1 MERRSGRGCFARL
14 LILVILAAVGM
25 VLAAPYLPLNRFKPQ
40 IEATLS
46 TQLGRKV
53 TVGSVNLSLARGPE
67 VVIQDLKASEDP
79 AFASGN
85 TIEAGTVRVRLA
97 VGPLLENRQLVPTNL
112 QLDSPRVTFNRNSQG
127 AWSWSTLGGTPS
139 EAGLSGGR
147 SLDGLTRGLAGSSPL
162 VQTDP
167 GAACLLLYALIGTAN
182 VGTLRGIELRQ
193 ASVTFVEEP
202 EKLKQVTFDHLDLSA
217 ALSRVDKPEPSTHAS
232 GRLRAQSEKTESTE
246 LLTADLPFDLNVGI
260 ADVGGFTI
268 TGGLGPG
275 DLQTGA
281 FAAQNFQSSITV
293 NGNIARFDEIQASF
307 SEGQLRGG
315 VQLDLAAPRPRFG
328 VEGNVDHVN
337 IDQSIGALF
346 GIPGAITG
354 HVNGDFKL
362 VGLLAELPR
371 SFPTVGG
378 DGQLSSDDLFMS
390 RINLS
395 EQVAKRLSVSS
406 IGNMAPGTNVGHID
420 GQFRISDGA
429 VTIQNLHVKQLDG
442 LGDAATD
449 RGVISVSF
457 SGGRPNIQLDFP
469 TTVTLSQEAEAA
481 ARQASP
487 LLGIAAS
494 LLGRSNQLSVPIHIT
509 GDMQNPQVLV
519 DLPRL
524 LQSFGK

>member
-1 MERRSGRGCFARL
+1 MI
-14 LILVILAAVGM
+14 LI
-25 VLAAPYLPLNRFKPQ
+25 APYLPLNQFRPQ

-46 TQLGRKV
+46 AQLGRKV

-67 VVIQDLKASEDP
+67 FVIQDLKASEDP

-97 VGPLLENRQLVPTNL
+97 VGQLLENQQLVPTNL

-127 AWSWSTLGGTPS
+127 AWSWSTLGGKPS
-139 EAGLSGGR
+139 EAGLSGER
-147 SLDGLTRGLAGSSPL
+147 SVDSLTLGSLTHDLAGSSMLMP
-162 VQTDP
+162 TDR
-167 GAACLLLYALIGTAN
+167 GAAGLLLYALLGTAS
-182 VGTLRGIELRQ
+182 VSTLRGIDLRQ
-193 ASVTFVEEP
+193 ASVTFVEGP
-202 EKLKQVTFDHLDLSA
+202 EKSRQVTFDHLDLSA
-217 ALSRVDKPEPSTHAS
+217 ALSRVDKPEPSTQAS

-246 LLTADLPFDLNVGI
+246 LLAADLPFDLNVGI

-268 TGGLGPG
+268 TGSLGPG
-275 DLQTGA
+275 DLKTGA
-281 FAAQNFQSSITV
+281 FDAHDFQSSITV

-328 VEGNVDHVN
+328 VEGKVDHVN
-337 IDQSIGALF
+337 VDQSIGALF
-346 GIPGAITG
+346 GIPGAVTG
-354 HVNGDFKL
+354 HINGDFKL

-371 SFPTVGG
+371 SFPTLGG
-378 DGQLSSDDLFMS
+378 DGQLSSDDLFIS

-420 GQFRISDGA
+420 AQFRISDGA
-429 VTIQNLHVKQLDG
+429 VTIENLHVKELDG
-442 LGDAATD
+442 LGDATTD
-449 RGVISVSF
+449 RGVISVGF
-457 SGGRPNIQLDFP
+457 PGGRPNIQLDFP
-469 TTVTLSQEAEAA
+469 TTVTLSQDAEAA

-494 LLGRSNQLSVPIHIT
+494 LLGRSNQLSVPIHVT
-509 GDMQNPQVLV
+509 GDMQSPQILV
-519 DLPRL
+519 DLPRM